1 MVGNVHRTS
10 IRAFCASLAAISL
23 FSSTACS
30 GPKAG
35 TTSVVPQAETA
46 FAAPHTS
53 MPIKHIVIIVQ
64 ENRTFD
70 NFFATYPGAD
80 GASVGKTIEGKTVK
94 LQPIGFKAA
103 LIDHLWR
110 NAMNDWDNGK
120 LDGFDIETP
129 TENNRDRLPLRPD
142 YAYAYVKP
150 YLVAPYWAMAQ
161 QYVLADRF
169 FQSEFGPSFIGHQ
182 TLIRGTTAI
191 SATRSVMDEPNGQ
204 NECDA
209 PAGATT
215 NVVNEKR
222 IYLAFAGPF
231 PCFNAAT
238 IADSL
243 DSRGITWKYYNQVA
257 VNSSLSSWDAFLA
270 IHSVRFGPDFANVSY
285 VPNQILVDAK
295 AGNLPGVSWVI
306 PGFLNSD
313 HAENGSDTGPS
324 WVASIVNAIG
334 KGPQW
339 GSTAII
345 VVWDDSGGWYDH
357 VPPPQ
362 LDYLGLGFRVPCLI
376 VSPYAKKGV
385 ILHSTYEMASVL
397 KTVEQVFSLASI
409 GTRDVRARG
418 LLDAFDFSQPERAFT
433 PIAAKY
439 STDFF
444 LRQPPS
450 NHAVDDD

>member
-1 MVGNVHRTS
+1 
-10 IRAFCASLAAISL
+10 
-23 FSSTACS
+23 
-30 GPKAG
+30 
-35 TTSVVPQAETA
+35 
-46 FAAPHTS
+46 

-70 NFFATYPGAD
+70 NFFATYPGAE
-80 GASVGKTIEGKTVK
+80 GATTGKTIQGKTIK
-94 LQPIGFKAA
+94 LQPIGFEPA

-110 NAMNDWDNGK
+110 NSMNAWDNGK

-129 TENNRDRLPLRPD
+129 TNKARQPLSPD

-150 YLVAPYWAMAQ
+150 YLVAPYWTMAQ
-161 QYVLADRF
+161 QYALADHF

-191 SATRSVMDEPNGQ
+191 SSTESVMDEPIGQ

-209 PAGATT
+209 PKGSST
-215 NVVNEKR
+215 NLVNDKR
-222 IYLAFAGPF
+222 AYFAGMGPY
-231 PCFNAAT
+231 PCFDAPT

-243 DSRGITWKYYNQVA
+243 DSRGITWKYYNQVFL
-257 VNSSLSSWDAFLA
+257 NSSLSSWDAFLA
-270 IHSVRFGPDFANVSY
+270 IRSVRFGPDFAKVSY

-306 PGFLNSD
+306 PNYVNSD

-339 GSTAII
+339 NSTAII
-345 VVWDDSGGWYDH
+345 VVWDDWGGWYDN

-385 ILHSTYEMASVL
+385 ILHRTYEMASIL
-397 KTVEQVFSLASI
+397 KTVEQIFSLQSI

-418 LLDAFDFSQPERAFT
+418 LLEAFDFAAPARTFT
-433 PIAAKY
+433 PIPAKY

-444 LRQPPS
+444 LRQTPS
-450 NHAVDDD
+450 NHPVDDD